1 MLEIK
6 KRDVKVKCR
15 KFRNEG
21 LATGT
26 LKRKD
31 GEIIPIYLL
40 SRVID
45 KILVANNYNKN
56 IVLTYDGE
64 EIQAK
69 IDRLQR
75 HLTLHNTINADFI
88 EQ

>member
-6 KRDVKVKCR
+6 KRDVSIKCR
-15 KFRNEG
+15 KFRNQG

-31 GEIIPIYLL
+31 GNIIPISLL

-45 KILVANNYNKN
+45 KLLVANNYNKN
-56 IVLTYDGE
+56 ILLNYEGE
-64 EIQAK
+64 EIPAK

>member
-6 KRDVKVKCR
+6 KRDVKVKGR
-15 KFRNEG
+15 KFRNQG

-26 LKRKD
+26 LKRRT
-31 GEIIPIYLL
+31 GEIIPISLM

-56 IVLTYDGE
+56 IVLNYEEE
-64 EIQAK
+64 EIPAK

>member
-6 KRDVKVKCR
+6 KRDVKIKCR
-15 KFRNEG
+15 KFRNQG

-26 LKRKD
+26 LKRSN
-31 GEIIPIYLL
+31 GEIIPISLL

-45 KILVANNYNKN
+45 KILVASDYDKN
-56 IVLTYDGE
+56 ITLNYEGE
-64 EIQAK
+64 EIPAK

-75 HLTLHNTINADFI
+75 HLTLHNTINVDFI
-88 EQ
+88 EK